1 MAESN
6 HDDEADRAAFIDAA
20 AEKANVQPSKRS
32 SGGFADEDDLL
43 DLDEGF
49 IEPPPK
55 KAKTS
60 SSKPAPAASE
70 ASALATTPAA
80 QVSTASSL
88 SKGKE
93 IPSTAAI
100 TASPPPGKP
109 DFRMVISSLEA
120 FASQFISLKA
130 DKVRLQKE
138 VESTSSKLDNAVRM
152 VAEACQNADSLKE
165 ELERLRNK
173 LKDEEALKLAAEA
186 QRNEKDNLLRQ
197 SILALLKAVDIPADA
212 LDKLPDNSPIDALS
226 LTLESSKLIQAL
238 LQKNKGVMSRMH
250 SMIFPKADKNK
261 TLEQLTDA
269 FVVDTKETI
278 EVVPVPSFTEGPSD
292 GCSENDRLQRMK
304 SRIAQMEKYMRGIH
318 AMAAII
324 KKKDELATDTE
335 RYAFT
340 ELQKATECL
349 NYLMAIAN
357 ADGNV
362 GHLFAKTQ
370 IPAAIVMDRL
380 EDSSKPIVRVR

>member
-1 MAESN
+1 MYLVL
-6 HDDEADRAAFIDAA
+6 IL
-20 AEKANVQPSKRS
+20 
-32 SGGFADEDDLL
+32 SGLHAYS
-43 DLDEGF
+43 DEGF

-100 TASPPPGKP
+100 TASPPPEKP
-109 DFRMVISSLEA
+109 VSFLVPIIRLPLTAPESLLDYKLFEKDSTAVNSYFFSFLQDFRTVISSLEA
-120 FASQFISLKA
+120 FASQFTSLEA

-138 VESTSSKLDNAVRM
+138 VESTSSKLDNAVKM

-197 SILALLKAVDIPADA
+197 SILALL
-212 LDKLPDNSPIDALS
+212 
-226 LTLESSKLIQAL
+226 SK
-238 LQKNKGVMSRMH
+238 S
-250 SMIFPKADKNK
+250 
-261 TLEQLTDA
+261 
-269 FVVDTKETI
+269 
-278 EVVPVPSFTEGPSD
+278 
-292 GCSENDRLQRMK
+292 
-304 SRIAQMEKYMRGIH
+304 
-318 AMAAII
+318 
-324 KKKDELATDTE
+324 
-335 RYAFT
+335 
-340 ELQKATECL
+340 
-349 NYLMAIAN
+349 
-357 ADGNV
+357 
-362 GHLFAKTQ
+362 
-370 IPAAIVMDRL
+370 
-380 EDSSKPIVRVR
+380 